1 MGWMEFVSAL
11 VGHLAWPLAVVVLVW
26 IFRSSVAAL
35 IGKLSSW
42 EGLGQKFEFGRELAR
57 AEEGVAELAERVEA
71 QAGAATVEGESPTLE
86 ITESDPFGALRKD
99 AESNPS
105 HVILA
110 SWELLAGSLKD
121 LLGAVVAHRQLSSV
135 GDRIWR
141 DAVQMARRLEV
152 AGTVNHEMTNSVE
165 ELRHLRNL
173 VAHGRYKPTPGE
185 ALAYEETAR
194 ELSRAAIVLANLEV
208 HQAARNQ

>member
-1 MGWMEFVSAL
+1 MEFVSSL
-11 VGHLAWPLAVVVLVW
+11 VGHLVWPLVVVVLVW
-26 IFRSSVAAL
+26 IFRSSIAGL
-35 IGKLSSW
+35 IGQLSSW
-42 EGLGQKFEFGRELAR
+42 EGLGQKVRFGRELAR
-57 AEEGVAELAERVEA
+57 VEEGVAEVAERVEA
-71 QAGAATVEGESPTLE
+71 QADAAAVEGKSPTPE
-86 ITESDPFGALRKD
+86 ITESDPFIALRKD

-121 LLGAVVAHRQLSSV
+121 LFGTVAAHRQLSSV
-135 GDRIWR
+135 GDRIWQ
-141 DAVQMARRLEV
+141 DAVQMTRRLEV
-152 AGTVNHEMTNSVE
+152 AGTVNHDMTNSVE
-165 ELRHLRNL
+165 ELRRLRNL

-208 HQAARNQ
+208 QQTARSQ